1 MAVGRRPQFL
11 AGFWQKVSVLA
22 LQASSW
28 GCSQHDIW
36 VSPEWVTQ
44 DRARL
49 QDSSQNGSLLV
60 FDNLFLKVTSQ
71 CFYHI
76 LFVTQS
82 KPSQMWMGTVRGHEH
97 YKAGIAGGHFGSILG
112 LICLHN
118 RVRQFLT
125 INLFMLIERT
135 LINTMYTSLCKCSVT
150 VRATGERI
158 LSDALRQHLRVQT
171 NTVASYN
178 SQQKK
183 LRASLTLQSLYF
195 LKFRK
200 GTCIKSV
207 QNTLCSL
214 V

>member
-1 MAVGRRPQFL
+1 MYGLAPQEFRNGKNHRKKEIQKGFTKAVKLNNGQDLGR
-11 AGFWQKVSVLA
+11 
-22 LQASSW
+22 
-28 GCSQHDIW
+28 H
-36 VSPEWVTQ
+36 
-44 DRARL
+44 
-49 QDSSQNGSLLV
+49 
-60 FDNLFLKVTSQ
+60 
-71 CFYHI
+71 
-76 LFVTQS
+76 
-82 KPSQMWMGTVRGHEH
+82 RGVPR
-97 YKAGIAGGHFGSILG
+97 SILG